1 MADEKISKYER
12 ETITPN
18 ARSETSQTVVSKD
31 RQGVSPGVVVAL
43 VLATVAVAIAL
54 AMFLSQRQDEQST
67 AAVAQPTP
75 AAPNIT
81 VIPPA
86 PTITV
91 VPEIRTVPVP
101 VAPPVA
107 PTVMPTTRTDMPVN
121 DSVLMDQVK
130 RKILDTTELASA
142 TIEVNV
148 NAGQVTLNGEVSNE
162 AMRALAEQLAKQV
175 KGVKTV
181 INRIKVKVL

>member
-18 ARSETSQTVVSKD
+18 THSETSRTVVSED
-31 RQGVSPGVVVAL
+31 RQGISPGVVVAL

-75 AAPNIT
+75 APPNIT

-91 VPEIRTVPVP
+91 VPEVRTVPIP
-101 VAPPVA
+101 VAPPVT
-107 PTVMPTTRTDMPVN
+107 PTVMPTTRTAAPVD

-130 RKILDTTELASA
+130 QKILDARELASA

-148 NAGQVTLNGEVSNE
+148 NAGQVTLSGEVNNE

-181 INRIKVKVL
+181 TNRITVKVL